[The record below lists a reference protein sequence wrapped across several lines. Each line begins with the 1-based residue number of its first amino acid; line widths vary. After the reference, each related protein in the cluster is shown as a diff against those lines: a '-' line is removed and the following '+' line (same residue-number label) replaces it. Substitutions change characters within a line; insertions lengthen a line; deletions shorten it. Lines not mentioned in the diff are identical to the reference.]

1 MKVNYK
7 FSAIIMPTKLTDI
20 TKNTPASRLIGNS
33 HAQMRKSMCKSR
45 EPSSKTWKIFKFL
58 NPHKFL
64 IENWPKIPMASTFIT

>member
-20 TKNTPASRLIGNS
+20 TKNTPASRLIGYS

-45 EPSSKTWKIFKFL
+45 EQSPKSWKILSF
-58 NPHKFL
+58 
-64 IENWPKIPMASTFIT
+64 

>member
-20 TKNTPASRLIGNS
+20 TKNTPASRLIGYS

-45 EPSSKTWKIFKFL
+45 EPSPKTWKILSF
-58 NPHKFL
+58 
-64 IENWPKIPMASTFIT
+64 